1 MKAIILAGGTG
12 SRLYPLT
19 KVTNKHLLP
28 VGRYPM
34 IFHSVYKLKQAEL
47 KDILIVTGKEHMG
60 DVVNLLGSGN
70 QMGVT
75 LTYKV
80 QDEAGGIAQALGLA
94 EHFVGNDQMVV
105 ILGDNVFGDDISTY
119 VSNFRKQKTGA
130 KILIQQ
136 VPDPT
141 RFGVPELLGE
151 NIVSI
156 EEKPAQPKSN
166 FAVTGIY
173 MFDHKVFEIIKTL
186 KPSSRGELEITDV
199 NNAYIEKGELTFDV
213 LQGWWTD
220 AGTHAS
226 LAKANEL
233 AKDLIF
239 GEELGKLKL

>member
-28 VGRYPM
+28 IGKYPM
-34 IFHSVYKLKQAEL
+34 IFHSVYKLKQAGL
-47 KDILIVTGKEHMG
+47 TDILIVTGKEHMG
-60 DVVNLLGSGN
+60 DVVNLLGSGS

-75 LTYKV
+75 FTYKV

-94 EHFVGNDQMVV
+94 ERFVGNDQMVV
-105 ILGDNVFGDDISTY
+105 ILGDNVFADDISTY
-119 VSNFRKQKTGA
+119 VSNFREQKTGA

-136 VPDPT
+136 VPDPA
-141 RFGVPELLGE
+141 RFGVPEIQGQR
-151 NIVSI
+151 IVSI
-156 EEKPAQPKSN
+156 VEKPTQPKSDY
-166 FAVTGIY
+166 AVTGIY

-220 AGTHAS
+220 AGTHSS
-226 LAKANEL
+226 LARANDL
-233 AKDLIF
+233 ARDIVF
-239 GEELGKLKL
+239 SEEFGKLKL